1 MQLLYMWLLL
11 QGEMN
16 AADLLK
22 QMMIS
27 IDIPKPPSDVTTSL
41 LIDRVTD
48 KVSVLLHVNKF

>member
-22 QMMIS
+22 QVMIS

>member
-1 MQLLYMWLLL
+1 
-11 QGEMN
+11 MN

-41 LIDRVTD
+41 LIDRLTD

>member
-41 LIDRVTD
+41 LIDRLTD